1 MLLLQLALRLD
12 HGVTPADREKILR
25 VASILQQI
33 GQSRPNAISVATLHA
48 ERILLLVGSLDSSD
62 SASMGERPQ
71 QSAPTIIEPNAPS
84 FYSGLHPPVWPVVAD
99 PASTS
104 AASQQHVAAPNSV
117 DGASSATPSDLAA
130 DYSWL
135 FALSSDATASVSGS
149 QPPAPDSTLP
159 FSSFDEPSSTDLFS
173 LPLQTDFLDMT
184 AHDPMMGWL
193 WGGGGVGA
201 GGSSGTE
208 AMNTQL
214 AALMGEVEQL

>member
-48 ERILLLVGSLDSSD
+48 ERILRLVGSLDSSD
-62 SASMGERPQ
+62 SASMGERLQ
-71 QSAPTIIEPNAPS
+71 QSAPTIVESNAPS
-84 FYSGLHPPVWPVVAD
+84 FYSGLHPPVWPVVAN
-99 PASTS
+99 PASAG
-104 AASQQHVAAPNSV
+104 AATQQHVAAPNSV
-117 DGASSATPSDLAA
+117 EGASSAAPSDLAA
-130 DYSWL
+130 AYSWL
-135 FALSSDATASVSGS
+135 FPPSSDATASVSYS
-149 QPPAPDSTLP
+149 QPPSNSAP
-159 FSSFDEPSSTDLFS
+159 FSFLDAPSSADLFS
-173 LPLQTDFLDMT
+173 LPLQSDFLDMT

-193 WGGGGVGA
+193 WGGGGGGVGA